1 MLTNNLI
8 SYISTDY
15 TKKGFA
21 NKQCDISMAFRA
33 QSIKLNYN
41 VWDCVVLVINTSIR
55 VNI

>member
-15 TKKGFA
+15 TKKRFA